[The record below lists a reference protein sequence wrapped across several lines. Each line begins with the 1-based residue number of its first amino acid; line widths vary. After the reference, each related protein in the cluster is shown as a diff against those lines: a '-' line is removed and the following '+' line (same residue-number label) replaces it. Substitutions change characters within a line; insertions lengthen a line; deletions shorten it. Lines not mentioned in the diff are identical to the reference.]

1 MRHVVVMAGTGAI
14 GLMAVFAVDLANL
27 FYISLLGDASVAAAV
42 GFAGI
47 INFFH
52 VAISIGATIGVSA
65 TVARLLGAGQHV
77 KARQVA
83 SASLIW
89 MGLVTIVLSAAT
101 LALLN
106 PILNA
111 LRARGETREL
121 ARTFLYITGPTY
133 PLLAIGMRSTG
144 DARRAMMVTLT
155 AAVITAALDPILIFG
170 LRLGLTGAA
179 VSNVVARMALAVVG
193 LYGVARVNH
202 LVGRRPRIGRSWRDV
217 KPVLKV
223 ALPAVL
229 A

>member
-42 GFAGI
+42 GFAGTI
-47 INFFH
+47 TFFH

-65 TVARLLGAGQHV
+65 TVARLLGAGQRA

-89 MGLVTIVLSAAT
+89 MGLVTIVLSAVT
-101 LALLN
+101 LALLD

-111 LRARGETREL
+111 LGARGETREL

-133 PLLAIGMRSTG
+133 PLLAIGMCAAAIMRSIG

-155 AAVITAALDPILIFG
+155 AAVITAVLDPILIFG

-179 VSNVVARMALAVVG
+179 VSNVVARIALAVVG
-193 LYGVARVNH
+193 LYGVTRVNH
-202 LVGRRPRIGRSWRDV
+202 LVGRPRIVRS
-217 KPVLKV
+217 
-223 ALPAVL
+223 
-229 A
+229 